1 MRQVQK
7 CARFNKLD
15 YMKNQRKGSRFPGEA
30 TLYGRLGEALKS
42 DAYVDFRAGQLTRVN
57 LVEVSG

>member
-1 MRQVQK
+1 MQK
-7 CARFNKLD
+7 RDAPD
-15 YMKNQRKGSRFPGEA
+15 PGWNIQA